1 MTATTLRMTKLLR
14 SFKRDREGASAV
26 EFAILA
32 PLLISLYF
40 GCVEITDGIAA
51 DRKVTLTAGALA
63 NLTSQSQTIT
73 VDGMTNILNASAAI
87 IKPYS
92 VGNLAATVTCLYIDA
107 DGITKVKWSR
117 TLNGTERTPGST
129 VTLPSADLVTPGSSL
144 VWSEVNYNYTPVVGY
159 TITGTLTLSDQM
171 FMSPRT
177 QAPVYDGQKCTL

>member
-1 MTATTLRMTKLLR
+1 MTAMTLRMTKLLR

-32 PLLISLYF
+32 PLLITLYF

-51 DRKVTLTAGALA
+51 DRKVTLTAGTLA

-73 VDGMTNILNASAAI
+73 VDGMTNILNASAAV

-92 VGNLAATVTCLYIDA
+92 VGNLAATITCLKIDA
-107 DGITKVKWSR
+107 DGNAKVKWSA
-117 TLNGTERTPGST
+117 TLNGTARTAGAS
-129 VTLPSADLVTPGSSL
+129 VTLPSEALAVPNSSL

-159 TITGTLTLSDQM
+159 TITGTLPLSDQM
-171 FMSPRT
+171 FMSPRVSP
-177 QAPVYDGQKCTL
+177 PVYDSKTCS